1 MTAPQPSQGFY
12 PGDRVSFTHY
22 GDTLQGTVTR
32 LGPVSGTPFVS
43 SPTLGNGRSRWMH
56 PESLTLVGFS

>member
-1 MTAPQPSQGFY
+1 MQPSQGFY

-22 GDTLQGTVTR
+22 GDTCEGVVTR

-43 SPTLGNGRSRWMH
+43 SPSIGGGRARWMH
-56 PESLTLVGFS
+56 AESLTLVSFS